1 MRNDLD
7 LKGRRAIKMHLEE
20 KTISVE
26 KIYNGKI
33 IDVTREKVMLEN
45 KSEAYREVVH
55 HSGGVCILP
64 INSNNEVLFVK
75 QYRYP
80 FKEVLLEIPAGKR
93 EEGED
98 PKECGIREL
107 KEEVGAESKNITC
120 LGKLYPTV
128 AYDTEV
134 IFMYMA
140 QDLSFGEQDLDE
152 DEFLDIV
159 KIPLEKA
166 YKMVINDEIPD
177 AKTQIAIL
185 KAWEMLKNK
194 E

>member
-1 MRNDLD
+1 
-7 LKGRRAIKMHLEE
+7 MHLEE

-26 KIYNGKI
+26 QIYNGKI
-33 IDVTREKVMLEN
+33 IDVTRERVLLEN
-45 KSEAYREVVH
+45 KSEAYREVIH

-64 INSNNEVLFVK
+64 INDKGEVLFVR
-75 QYRYP
+75 QFRYP

-93 EEGED
+93 ENGED
-98 PKECGIREL
+98 PKECGLREL
-107 KEEVGAESKNITC
+107 KEEIGAVSKDITF

-134 IFMYMA
+134 IYMYMA
-140 QDLSFGEQDLDE
+140 QDLSFGEQKLDE

-159 KIPLEKA
+159 KIPLDKA
-166 YKMVINDEIPD
+166 YKMVLNDEIPD

-185 KAWEMLKNK
+185 KAREMLQK
-194 E
+194 

>member
-1 MRNDLD
+1 
-7 LKGRRAIKMHLEE
+7 MHLEE

-26 KIYNGKI
+26 QIYNGKI
-33 IDVTREKVMLEN
+33 IDVTRERVLLEN

-64 INSNNEVLFVK
+64 INDKGEVLFVR
-75 QYRYP
+75 QFRYP

-93 EEGED
+93 ENGED
-98 PKECGIREL
+98 PKECGLREL
-107 KEEVGAESKNITC
+107 KEEVGAEAKNITY

-134 IFMYMA
+134 IYMYMA
-140 QDLSFGEQDLDE
+140 QDLSFGEQKLDE

-159 KIPLEKA
+159 KIPLDKA
-166 YKMVINDEIPD
+166 YKMVLNDEIPD

-185 KAWEMLKNK
+185 KAREMLQK
-194 E
+194 

>member
-1 MRNDLD
+1 
-7 LKGRRAIKMHLEE
+7 MHLEE

-26 KIYNGKI
+26 QIYNGKI
-33 IDVTREKVMLEN
+33 IDVTREKVLLEN

-64 INSNNEVLFVK
+64 INDKGEVLFVR
-75 QYRYP
+75 QFRYP

-93 EEGED
+93 ENGED
-98 PKECGIREL
+98 PKECGLREL
-107 KEEVGAESKNITC
+107 KEEIGAEAENITY

-134 IFMYMA
+134 IYMYMA
-140 QDLSFGEQDLDE
+140 QNLSFGEQKLDE

-159 KIPLEKA
+159 KIPLDKA
-166 YKMVINDEIPD
+166 YKMVLNDEIPD
-177 AKTQIAIL
+177 AKTQVAIL
-185 KAWEMLKNK
+185 KAREILQNNI
-194 E
+194 

>member
-1 MRNDLD
+1 
-7 LKGRRAIKMHLEE
+7 MHLEE

-26 KIYNGKI
+26 QIYNGKI
-33 IDVTREKVMLEN
+33 IDVTRERVLLEN

-64 INSNNEVLFVK
+64 INDKGEVLFVR
-75 QYRYP
+75 QFRYP

-93 EEGED
+93 ENGED
-98 PKECGIREL
+98 PKECGLREL
-107 KEEVGAESKNITC
+107 KEEIGAEAENITY

-134 IFMYMA
+134 IYMYMA
-140 QDLSFGEQDLDE
+140 QDLSFGEQKLDE

-159 KIPLEKA
+159 KIPLDKA
-166 YKMVINDEIPD
+166 YKMVLNDEIPD

-185 KAWEMLKNK
+185 KAREMLV
-194 E
+194 

>member
-1 MRNDLD
+1 
-7 LKGRRAIKMHLEE
+7 MHLEE

-26 KIYNGKI
+26 QIYNGKI
-33 IDVTREKVMLEN
+33 IDVTRERVLLEN

-64 INSNNEVLFVK
+64 INDKGEVLFVR
-75 QYRYP
+75 QFRYP

-93 EEGED
+93 ENGED
-98 PKECGIREL
+98 PKECGLREL
-107 KEEVGAESKNITC
+107 KEEVGAEAKNITY

-134 IFMYMA
+134 IYMYMA
-140 QDLSFGEQDLDE
+140 QDLSFGEQKLDE

-159 KIPLEKA
+159 KIPLDKA
-166 YKMVINDEIPD
+166 YKMVLNDEIPD

-185 KAWEMLKNK
+185 KARKMLQK
-194 E
+194 

>member
-1 MRNDLD
+1 
-7 LKGRRAIKMHLEE
+7 MHLEE

-26 KIYNGKI
+26 QIYNGKI
-33 IDVTREKVMLEN
+33 IDVTREKVLLEN

-64 INSNNEVLFVK
+64 INDKGEVLFVR
-75 QYRYP
+75 QFRYP

-93 EEGED
+93 ENGED
-98 PKECGIREL
+98 PKECGLREL
-107 KEEVGAESKNITC
+107 KEEIGAEAENIIY

-134 IFMYMA
+134 IYMYMA
-140 QDLSFGEQDLDE
+140 QDLSFGEQKLDE

-159 KIPLEKA
+159 KIPLDKA
-166 YKMVINDEIPD
+166 YKMVLNDEIPD

-185 KAWEMLKNK
+185 KAREMLQK
-194 E
+194 

>member
-1 MRNDLD
+1 
-7 LKGRRAIKMHLEE
+7 MHLEE

-26 KIYNGKI
+26 QIYNGKI
-33 IDVTREKVMLEN
+33 IDVTRERVLLEN

-64 INSNNEVLFVK
+64 INDKGEVLFVR
-75 QYRYP
+75 QFRYP

-93 EEGED
+93 ENGED
-98 PKECGIREL
+98 PKECGVREL
-107 KEEVGAESKNITC
+107 KEEVGAVSKDITF

-134 IFMYMA
+134 IYMYLA
-140 QDLSFGEQDLDE
+140 QDLSFGEQKLDE

-159 KIPLEKA
+159 KIPFDKA
-166 YKMVINDEIPD
+166 YKMVLNDEIPD

-185 KAWEMLKNK
+185 KAREMLQNNI
-194 E
+194 

>member
-1 MRNDLD
+1 
-7 LKGRRAIKMHLEE
+7 MHLEE

-26 KIYNGKI
+26 QIYNGKI
-33 IDVTREKVMLEN
+33 IDVTRERVLLEN

-64 INSNNEVLFVK
+64 INDKGEILFVR
-75 QYRYP
+75 QFRYP

-93 EEGED
+93 ENGED

-107 KEEVGAESKNITC
+107 KEEIGAEAENITY

-134 IFMYMA
+134 IYMYMA
-140 QDLSFGEQDLDE
+140 QDLSFGEQKLDE

-159 KIPLEKA
+159 KIPLDKA
-166 YKMVINDEIPD
+166 YKMVLNDEIPD

-185 KAWEMLKNK
+185 KAREMLQNNI
-194 E
+194 

>member
-1 MRNDLD
+1 
-7 LKGRRAIKMHLEE
+7 MHLKE
-20 KTISVE
+20 KTILVE

-33 IDVTREKVMLEN
+33 IDVTRERILLEN
-45 KSEAYREVVH
+45 NSEAYREVVH

-64 INSNNEVLFVK
+64 INSKGEVLFVR

-98 PKECGIREL
+98 PKDCGIREL
-107 KEEVGAESKNITC
+107 KEEVGAEAENITY

-134 IFMYMA
+134 IYMYMA
-140 QDLSFGEQDLDE
+140 QNLSFGKQKLDE
-152 DEFLDIV
+152 GEFLDIV
-159 KIPLEKA
+159 KIPLDKA
-166 YKMVINDEIPD
+166 YEMVLNDEIPD

-185 KAWEMLKNK
+185 KARKMLK
-194 E
+194 

>member
-1 MRNDLD
+1 
-7 LKGRRAIKMHLEE
+7 MHLEE

-26 KIYNGKI
+26 QVYNGKI
-33 IDVTREKVMLEN
+33 IDVTRERVLLEN
-45 KSEAYREVVH
+45 KLEAYREVVH

-64 INSNNEVLFVK
+64 INDRGEVLFVR
-75 QYRYP
+75 QFRYP

-93 EEGED
+93 ENGED
-98 PKECGIREL
+98 PKECGVREL
-107 KEEVGAESKNITC
+107 KEEIGAVSKDITF

-134 IFMYMA
+134 IYMYMA
-140 QDLSFGEQDLDE
+140 QDLSFGEQKLDE

-159 KIPLEKA
+159 KIPLDKA
-166 YKMVINDEIPD
+166 YKMVLNDEIPD

-185 KAWEMLKNK
+185 KAREILQK
-194 E
+194 

>member
-1 MRNDLD
+1 
-7 LKGRRAIKMHLEE
+7 MHLEE
-20 KTISVE
+20 KTISVK
-26 KIYNGKI
+26 KIYDGKI
-33 IDVTREKVMLEN
+33 INVTREKILLEN

-64 INSNNEVLFVK
+64 INSKGEVLFVK

-80 FKEVLLEIPAGKR
+80 FKDVLLEIPAGKR
-93 EEGED
+93 EDGED
-98 PKECGIREL
+98 PKDCGIREL
-107 KEEVGAESKNITC
+107 KEEVGAEAESVIY

-134 IFMYMA
+134 IYMYMA
-140 QDLSFGEQDLDE
+140 QKLSFGEQKLDE

-166 YKMVINDEIPD
+166 YKMVLDDEIPD

-185 KAWEMLKNK
+185 KAWDMLKK
-194 E
+194 

>member
-1 MRNDLD
+1 
-7 LKGRRAIKMHLEE
+7 MHLEE

-26 KIYNGKI
+26 QIYNGKI
-33 IDVTREKVMLEN
+33 IDVTREWVLLEN

-64 INSNNEVLFVK
+64 INDRGEVLFVR
-75 QYRYP
+75 QFRYP

-93 EEGED
+93 ENGED

-107 KEEVGAESKNITC
+107 KEEIGAEAENITY

-134 IFMYMA
+134 IYMYMA
-140 QDLSFGEQDLDE
+140 QNLSFGEQKLDE

-159 KIPLEKA
+159 KIPLDKA
-166 YKMVINDEIPD
+166 YKMVLNDEIPD

-185 KAWEMLKNK
+185 KAREMLV
-194 E
+194 

>member
-1 MRNDLD
+1 
-7 LKGRRAIKMHLEE
+7 MHLEE

-26 KIYNGKI
+26 QIYNGKI
-33 IDVTREKVMLEN
+33 IDVTRERVLLEN

-64 INSNNEVLFVK
+64 INDKGEVLFVR
-75 QYRYP
+75 QFRYP

-93 EEGED
+93 ENGED
-98 PKECGIREL
+98 PKECGLREL
-107 KEEVGAESKNITC
+107 KEEVGAVSKDITF

-134 IFMYMA
+134 IYMYLA
-140 QDLSFGEQDLDE
+140 QDLSFGEQKLDE

-159 KIPLEKA
+159 KIPFDKA
-166 YKMVINDEIPD
+166 YKMVLNDEIPD

-185 KAWEMLKNK
+185 KAREMLQNNI
-194 E
+194 

>member
-1 MRNDLD
+1 
-7 LKGRRAIKMHLEE
+7 MHLEE

-26 KIYNGKI
+26 QIYNGKI
-33 IDVTREKVMLEN
+33 IDVTREKVLLEN

-64 INSNNEVLFVK
+64 INDKGEVLFVR
-75 QYRYP
+75 QFRYP

-93 EEGED
+93 ENGED
-98 PKECGIREL
+98 PKECGLREL
-107 KEEVGAESKNITC
+107 KEEVGAVSKDITF

-134 IFMYMA
+134 IYMYMA
-140 QDLSFGEQDLDE
+140 QNLSFGEQKLDE

-159 KIPLEKA
+159 KIPLDKA
-166 YKMVINDEIPD
+166 YKMVLNDEIPD

-185 KAWEMLKNK
+185 KAREMLQK
-194 E
+194 

>member
-1 MRNDLD
+1 
-7 LKGRRAIKMHLEE
+7 MHLEE

-26 KIYNGKI
+26 QIYNGKI
-33 IDVTREKVMLEN
+33 IDVTRERVLLEN

-64 INSNNEVLFVK
+64 INDKGEVLFVR
-75 QYRYP
+75 QFRYP

-93 EEGED
+93 ENGED
-98 PKECGIREL
+98 PKECGLREL
-107 KEEVGAESKNITC
+107 KEEIGAEAENIIY

-134 IFMYMA
+134 IYMYMA
-140 QDLSFGEQDLDE
+140 QDLSFGEQKLDE

-159 KIPLEKA
+159 KIPLDKA
-166 YKMVINDEIPD
+166 YKMVLNDEIPD

-185 KAWEMLKNK
+185 KAREMLQK
-194 E
+194 

>member
-1 MRNDLD
+1 
-7 LKGRRAIKMHLEE
+7 MHLEE

-26 KIYNGKI
+26 QIYNGKI
-33 IDVTREKVMLEN
+33 IDVTRERVLLEN
-45 KSEAYREVVH
+45 KSEAYREVIH

-64 INSNNEVLFVK
+64 INDKGEVLFVR
-75 QYRYP
+75 QFRYP

-93 EEGED
+93 ENGED
-98 PKECGIREL
+98 PKECGVREL
-107 KEEVGAESKNITC
+107 KEEVGAVSKDITF

-134 IFMYMA
+134 IYMYMA
-140 QDLSFGEQDLDE
+140 QDLSFGEQKLDE

-159 KIPLEKA
+159 KIPLDKA
-166 YKMVINDEIPD
+166 YKMVLNDEIPD

-185 KAWEMLKNK
+185 KAREILQK
-194 E
+194 